1 MKEIVMLKNLIAVI
15 LMGVVL
21 VCNSAFAQ
29 QPSLHQTRPI
39 RIVVPFAP
47 GGASDIAARI
57 IAEGMGAVQSR
68 NITVENRS
76 GGFIAVG
83 GAFVIGQP
91 SDGHTLIIMANG
103 FTTTRQYV
111 PDLPFDPREEFSV
124 VSVMVRTPMAVMVP
138 NNSQFTDARTLISA
152 IQAQPDTLT
161 YPSVGGG
168 GVAAMV
174 MTLFQRSING
184 NLVNIPYRGSAP
196 AVSDFVAGR
205 LSLMVENEVLAR
217 SLHNNGARIV
227 AVTSNERLASLPSIP
242 TWKEIGIND
251 SLYSWQAFFVKSDT
265 PRPIR
270 EQLNSIIK
278 QSLQTE
284 EVRRRFVGSGMDESN
299 ILLFDLDA
307 SERFVAEEVNK
318 WRNIFGK

>member
-1 MKEIVMLKNLIAVI
+1 MIRLLFAIFLLGVTNIAY
-15 LMGVVL
+15 
-21 VCNSAFAQ
+21 AQ
-29 QPSLHQTRPI
+29 QPSLHPTRPI
-39 RIVVPFAP
+39 RVVVPFAP
-47 GGASDIAARI
+47 GGASDVTARI
-57 IAEGMGAVQSR
+57 VAEGMSAVQSR
-68 NITVENRS
+68 SITVENRS
-76 GGFIAVG
+76 GGFVAIG
-83 GAFVIGQP
+83 GAFVMGQP
-91 SDGHTLIIMANG
+91 SDGHTLMIMANG
-103 FTTTRQYV
+103 YTTTRQYV

-138 NNSQFTDARTLISA
+138 SNSQFTDARSLISA

-168 GVAAMV
+168 GVGAMV

-184 NLVNIPYRGSAP
+184 SLVNVPYRGSAP

-227 AVTSNERLASLPSIP
+227 AVTSDERLASLPNIP
-242 TWKEIGIND
+242 TWRDIGIND

-270 EQLNSIIK
+270 EQLNFIIR

-284 EVRRRFVGSGMDESN
+284 EVRRRFIGSGMDESN
-299 ILLFDLDA
+299 ILSFDLTT
-307 SERFVAEEVNK
+307 SERFVAEEVSK